1 MRGCGGAP
9 TSAVHHGSGRRRHR
23 SRRRRTTDAATS
35 APARRSLPPRRLRPR
50 LRRYRLQLPAA
61 PRIQSGLGLDDI
73 SDTGNTIRNQIEH
86 TIDPDGNI
94 GEAFKEDYSAVEEDG
109 PYADNS
115 FEEDEDLDGADF
127 AEAEAME
134 NEFSEPGDPVEIA
147 TAEVG
152 DKEGPEGQ
160 EEIPSQAV
168 KKAD

>member
-1 MRGCGGAP
+1 MFDIGGWEFLIVIVIAIIVIGP
-9 TSAVHHGSGRRRHR
+9 KDLPGTIRTVSGWIRRARELAR
-23 SRRRRTTDAATS
+23 EFQSGLDDLARETDMDNVKNE
-35 APARRSLPPRRLRPR
+35 
-50 LRRYRLQLPAA
+50 
-61 PRIQSGLGLDDI
+61 IQSGLGLDDI

-115 FEEDEDLDGADF
+115 FEEDEDLDGA
-127 AEAEAME
+127 
-134 NEFSEPGDPVEIA
+134 GDPVEIA